1 MVSTPAKSEPG
12 AQPQDVFQR
21 LVLTLS
27 GRNDPAS
34 PLTSPKEPTAS
45 PESPST
51 DYSAPGEPLERV
63 VSSSSSKTKRRLN
76 IGDRLKKL
84 RKDMGK
90 LRKNSDKVT
99 VTEIPPAATSF
110 SPGPSSGPYPGH
122 AKLLSMVAEVD
133 EPVDETLSTRPAD
146 PPEATSLAKRIQ
158 SLNPKPPARDADGR
172 PIPPP
177 NASPIKDSR
186 LLSFLS
192 SPTIMNGSAVKG
204 RPSIWS
210 ILEGIGAPAHGFPP
224 SEEDATIPGGSGEPS
239 HGDRDD
245 QDTIFSDNS
254 SIMIYSPLIP
264 TKDDLVE
271 LAELVPVGVEEE
283 VVSEGQE
290 PTAGTSWTTMWP
302 LSLWYGESPQMH
314 KTPVMAPRRLSG
326 ETVISPRR
334 TSTDSAGRVV
344 RVQTVRAWVPSNTKL
359 SVQAMWWGYRLYLP
373 PPVLAIL
380 SDKTLEATKR
390 AAMITTAL
398 TWFFN
403 HLPVDALP
411 TPVRPAA
418 LLLQRLAPYLG
429 YIGTFISWS
438 WSTIKSYDIGYG
450 VILTATWLLPIAL
463 IPGTWH
469 ERDFPTSPTQGSP
482 APLPPMSP
490 SSSGS
495 PSLLPTSPP
504 TSPNTSLPTSPSL
517 PPTSTPG
524 SASISLASSS
534 PPPITSPGLSS
545 FSLSPLS
552 PTSPRSNLS
561 RTVPIPVAPLPVD
574 VPPIPPTPTPLE
586 VPLGSPLMAQL
597 LNGPVISTV
606 PLPDEDAEV
615 PQEVVKPRKDRKSR
629 AKALFI
635 RSPKLG

>member
-90 LRKNSDKVT
+90 LRKNSDKSVPASPRVT

-158 SLNPKPPARDADGR
+158 SLVDSLPFPAPGQNRTIPVVKNPKPPARDADGR

-177 NASPIKDSR
+177 TPLPSRIPDCSLSCPVDPVFGASSRVSAPLLMDFLPQKKTLLFLVEAENPATVIFRKGKNRLPVHRGRPCGHSLYGTENHPRCTR
-186 LLSFLS
+186 LLRLFL
-192 SPTIMNGSAVKG
+192 
-204 RPSIWS
+204 
-210 ILEGIGAPAHGFPP
+210 
-224 SEEDATIPGGSGEPS
+224 
-239 HGDRDD
+239 
-245 QDTIFSDNS
+245 
-254 SIMIYSPLIP
+254 
-264 TKDDLVE
+264 LV
-271 LAELVPVGVEEE
+271 
-283 VVSEGQE
+283 GQAQ
-290 PTAGTSWTTMWP
+290 TA
-302 LSLWYGESPQMH
+302 
-314 KTPVMAPRRLSG
+314 R
-326 ETVISPRR
+326 
-334 TSTDSAGRVV
+334 GRVV